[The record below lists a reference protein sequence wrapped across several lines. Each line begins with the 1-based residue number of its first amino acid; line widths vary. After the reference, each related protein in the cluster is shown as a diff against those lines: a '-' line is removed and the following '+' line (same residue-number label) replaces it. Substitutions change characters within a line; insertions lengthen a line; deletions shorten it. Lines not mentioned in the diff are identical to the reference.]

1 VSETPDE
8 LRARL
13 NAAEARVLDLGDN
26 LRWSRELL
34 KDVYVGLDSAIIP
47 ALVTHCQQATDE
59 NDDLRAALL
68 EARNL
73 LARFDI
79 QPHIGEVFDSRRRLS
94 GALARLATAEAELER
109 WVHAAHAELRKRGEM
124 EAELAALRA
133 AADDYCDALAD
144 IDKLET
150 ELEEAH
156 VTIRALVARRVQP

>member
-94 GALARLATAEAELER
+94 DALAQLATAEAISDYARHGPTCRYLGMGGDCSCG
-109 WVHAAHAELRKRGEM
+109 LDD
-124 EAELAALRA
+124 LRA
-133 AADDYCDALAD
+133 A
-144 IDKLET
+144 
-150 ELEEAH
+150 
-156 VTIRALVARRVQP
+156 VARREQP